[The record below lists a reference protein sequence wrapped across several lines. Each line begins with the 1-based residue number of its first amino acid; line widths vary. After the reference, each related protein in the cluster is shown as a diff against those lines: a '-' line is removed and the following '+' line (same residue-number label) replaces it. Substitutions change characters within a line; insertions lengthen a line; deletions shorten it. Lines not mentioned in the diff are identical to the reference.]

1 MTNRMRGVSGST
13 ILTVV
18 WIAGTIVAAMCVGC
32 NSADAPNGYIMT
44 AKRMIEVEG
53 RYDDA
58 IAFLQERSQRSPKAA
73 PVWYWLGIAY
83 HKKGQYEQAVSAM
96 DRAFSCDSPKMAEA
110 WYPTAYDYRGW
121 AHYHSGNLDA
131 ALADFNNALK
141 VADNADVRQDAL
153 RGRGWV
159 HLFSDRYPEAIAD
172 FTQAFALIKDGNR
185 VALADAWLG
194 RAWSRYK
201 SGDYAG
207 ALRDLELAWRATD
220 PRDAGGRARI
230 LWMRSWSKYYLGD
243 FNGAVED
250 SNLSLTLNV
259 DRQAMGMDDPRRVL
273 GFAHLALGH
282 DEEALN
288 AIQKAIAEPRGF
300 ATDRDLGLM
309 YLVQGQREKAFSFW
323 GGAGWLGLEIH
334 DYSEGGVAGVRIASV
349 ASGGTAK
356 AGGLRVGD
364 VILAIDQQ
372 PVTNSK
378 DVPQQVSAL
387 RPGQTIQ
394 VGILRN
400 GTRSTQ
406 KVTIG
411 SVEEYLAGVPILAP
425 VLKVRPIPPAPVEQ
439 QAVATVAAESGEET
453 QKEAPVVSGPTR
465 PVETT
470 SAVAVENA
478 GADRTPIDKPSL
490 LVKDLKI
497 EPLPVKA
504 GEAFTVTFEVR
515 VEDVSTLEMEL
526 ELTVVRAITQDGKS
540 LLESAPE
547 TLTVVNGEP
556 KTIVKKMRA
565 SRTAG
570 DYTFEVTL
578 TRGEQ
583 TARQS
588 VEFRIE

>member
-1 MTNRMRGVSGST
+1 MTNRMQGASGRT

-18 WIAGTIVAAMCVGC
+18 WIAGTIVAAMCAGC
-32 NSADAPNGYIMT
+32 SSANAPGGYIMT

-141 VADNADVRQDAL
+141 VADDADVRQDAL

-172 FTQAFALIKDGNR
+172 FTQTFALIKDGNR

-194 RAWSRYK
+194 RASSRYK

-220 PRDAGGRARI
+220 PRDAVGRARI

-243 FNGAVED
+243 FNGAIED
-250 SNLSLTLNV
+250 GNLALTLNV
-259 DRQAMGMDDPRRVL
+259 DRRSMGMDDPRRVL

-282 DEEALN
+282 DEEALD

-300 ATDRDLGLM
+300 ATDRDLGLIH
-309 YLVQGQREKAFSFW
+309 LVQGRREKAFSCW
-323 GGAGWLGLEIH
+323 GGAGWLGVEIA
-334 DYSEGGVAGVRIASV
+334 DYKDGD
-349 ASGGTAK
+349 ASGARIVNVFAASPAQA
-356 AGGLRVGD
+356 AGLKPGD
-364 VILAIDQQ
+364 VVLAIDQQ
-372 PVTNSK
+372 PT
-378 DVPQQVSAL
+378 PSAADL
-387 RPGQTIQ
+387 TRAVASRKSGETIQ
-394 VGILRN
+394 VDILRKAA
-400 GTRSTQ
+400 RSSHT
-406 KVTIG
+406 VTVG
-411 SVEEYLAGVPILAP
+411 SAESHMAALPILAP
-425 VLKVRPIPPAPVEQ
+425 VLKVRPIPPVSAVPPVQ
-439 QAVATVAAESGEET
+439 TAADAVAPPQT
-453 QKEAPVVSGPTR
+453 VSGGS
-465 PVETT
+465 VE
-470 SAVAVENA
+470 SAVAEPAAAARPTLVVNALKVE
-478 GADRTPIDKPSL
+478 PQ
-490 LVKDLKI
+490 
-497 EPLPVKA
+497 PVKA
-504 GEAFTVTFEVR
+504 GEPFNVSIDLLA
-515 VEDVSTLEMEL
+515 EDSSTLEMEL
-526 ELTVVRAITQDGKS
+526 ELTLVCAIAQDGKS

-556 KTIVKKMRA
+556 KTTVKKMRA

-570 DYTFEVTL
+570 DYTFQVTL